1 MQDGEVIVIDNPKVS
16 PICKECCRAGNC
28 NEFGEICCPIV
39 CDGKSYGVIGLIA
52 FSEEQRK
59 IIETNSDGMVN
70 FLTRMADLLSGKLKA
85 AIKSY
90 ELDIEKKK
98 LETLVDGM
106 DKSVVS
112 IDVDGRIDRY
122 NLKFK
127 KMFNIKDDITGKI
140 IFDIFKFIGKSY
152 GVIRLIAFSEEQSN
166 KIQTNSYVM
175 VNFLTRMADLMSGK
189 LKAAIKSYELDIEKK
204 KLETLVDGMDKSV
217 VSIDVDGRID
227 RYNLKFKKMFNIKDD
242 ITGKIIFDIF
252 KFIKIPDK
260 YRKGHSFSAS
270 FNYKGG
276 GKSIKGIYNMSRIE
290 LNGEIK
296 GYVIDFT
303 DKKEA
308 IKNYNKMNKDRSIMI
323 DNIIGESEAIKK
335 VKKETIMAAQ
345 SVSTVLIT
353 GESGTGKELFAR
365 AIHNHSKRAEY
376 PFIAVNCAAI
386 PDNLLESELFGYEEG
401 AFTGARKGGKLGMFE
416 IAHKGSLF
424 LDEIGDMSL
433 HLQSKLL
440 RVLQDEEGAF
450 TGARKGGKLGMFEI
464 AHKGSLFLDEIGD
477 MSLHLQSKLLRVL
490 QEKEVNKIGAKSNI
504 EIDVRIIAATNKD
517 LESMVKEGTFREDL
531 YYRLNVIPIKLPSLS
546 QRKGDIP
553 LLIDYMIR
561 EYSVKLEKNVEGI
574 DEVALD
580 RMQKYGWPGNV
591 RELQNSIE
599 YSVNMAQGREI
610 TVDVLPKS
618 ILEYE
623 EKFEEDE
630 TSAIETLEDLEK
642 REIKKALKRYG
653 VYKKDKELAAKAL
666 GISRATLYR
675 KIEKYGIK

>member
-1 MQDGEVIVIDNPKVS
+1 MKIELGYIKNDIQNIADAIETVLKIDVTIVDENLIRIAGTGKYISKIGEQIDGYAFKKSLQDGEVIVIDNPKVS

-59 IIETNSDGMVN
+59 IIETNSKGMVN
-70 FLTRMADLLSGKLKA
+70 FLTRMADLL
-85 AIKSY
+85 
-90 ELDIEKKK
+90 
-98 LETLVDGM
+98 
-106 DKSVVS
+106 
-112 IDVDGRIDRY
+112 
-122 NLKFK
+122 
-127 KMFNIKDDITGKI
+127 
-140 IFDIFKFIGKSY
+140 
-152 GVIRLIAFSEEQSN
+152 
-166 KIQTNSYVM
+166 
-175 VNFLTRMADLMSGK
+175 SGK

-270 FNYKGG
+270 FSYKGG

-323 DNIIGESEAIKK
+323 DNIIGESEPIKK

-386 PDNLLESELFGYEEG
+386 PDNLLESELFGY
-401 AFTGARKGGKLGMFE
+401 
-416 IAHKGSLF
+416 
-424 LDEIGDMSL
+424 
-433 HLQSKLL
+433 
-440 RVLQDEEGAF
+440 EEGAF

-553 LLIDYMIR
+553 LLIDYMIK
-561 EYSVKLEKNVEGI
+561 EYSIKLEKSVEGI
-574 DEVALD
+574 DEIALD
-580 RMQKYGWPGNV
+580 RMQRYGWPGNV

-599 YSVNMAQGREI
+599 YSVNMAQGNKI

-630 TSAIETLEDLEK
+630 TSAIETLEELEK
-642 REIKKALKRYG
+642 REIQKALKRYS